1 MLRSACCPRSGGGK
15 GLPWDAARFDVQKL
29 HMAMHR
35 HGQLVP
41 PGDRH
46 GAGLCGAQVAPT
58 AQTTDPMGAP
68 GGRSVQ
74 RGAHELVEAAVDPQ
88 NLSRLD
94 PTWHPWF

>member
-1 MLRSACCPRSGGGK
+1 
-15 GLPWDAARFDVQKL
+15 
-29 HMAMHR
+29 MA
-35 HGQLVP
+35 P
-41 PGDRH
+41 S
-46 GAGLCGAQVAPT
+46 
-58 AQTTDPMGAP
+58 AQTTDPLGAP